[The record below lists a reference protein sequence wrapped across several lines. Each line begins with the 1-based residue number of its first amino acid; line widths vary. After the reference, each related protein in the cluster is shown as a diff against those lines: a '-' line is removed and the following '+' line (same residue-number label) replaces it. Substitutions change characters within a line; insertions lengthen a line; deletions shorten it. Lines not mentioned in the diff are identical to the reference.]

1 MVDYK
6 RKKIVNKRL
15 SGEVLQFGITIF
27 FFPVLFNEVVCKT
40 NVLVDGTYYLIKML
54 PQCFVDVKLSSC

>member
-15 SGEVLQFGITIF
+15 TGEVLQFGITIF
-27 FFPVLFNEVVCKT
+27 FFPVLFNEVVVS
-40 NVLVDGTYYLIKML
+40 NVLVGRTYYLIKML
-54 PQCFVDVKLSSC
+54 LQCFMDVKLSSC

>member
-15 SGEVLQFGITIF
+15 AGEVLQFGITIF
-27 FFPVLFNEVVCKT
+27 FFPVLFNEVVVL
-40 NVLVDGTYYLIKML
+40 NVLVGGTYYLIKML
-54 PQCFVDVKLSSC
+54 LQCFMDVKLSSC

>member
-15 SGEVLQFGITIF
+15 TGEVLQFGITIF
-27 FFPVLFNEVVCKT
+27 FFPVLFNEVVVL
-40 NVLVDGTYYLIKML
+40 NVLVGGTYYLIKML
-54 PQCFVDVKLSSC
+54 LQCFMDVKLSSC

>member
-15 SGEVLQFGITIF
+15 TGEVLQFGITIF
-27 FFPVLFNEVVCKT
+27 FFPVLFNEVVVL
-40 NVLVDGTYYLIKML
+40 NVLIGGTYYLIKML
-54 PQCFVDVKLSSC
+54 LQCFMDVKLSSC

>member
-15 SGEVLQFGITIF
+15 IGEVLQFGITIF
-27 FFPVLFNEVVCKT
+27 FFPVLFNEVVVL
-40 NVLVDGTYYLIKML
+40 NVLVGGTYYLIKML
-54 PQCFVDVKLSSC
+54 LQCFMDVKLSSC

>member
-15 SGEVLQFGITIF
+15 TGEVLQFGITIF
-27 FFPVLFNEVVCKT
+27 FFPILFNEVVVL
-40 NVLVDGTYYLIKML
+40 NVLVGGTYYLIKML
-54 PQCFVDVKLSSC
+54 LQCFMDVKLSSC